1 MFAVGL
7 LEQWK
12 NLKECF
18 LVFFLPK
25 QRNFK
30 REIKDTKRFKAIE
43 EGFQNEHAEAYL
55 AFLAYVSQDL
65 ETFLL
70 KFQYDETFINS
81 ILVSMTCR

>member
-1 MFAVGL
+1 MGYFKICCSGIVRTM
-7 LEQWK
+7 EK
-12 NLKECF
+12 PKRVF
-18 LVFFLPK
+18 SSFFLPK

-70 KFQYDETFINS
+70 KFQYDETFIHQLN
-81 ILVSMTCR
+81 